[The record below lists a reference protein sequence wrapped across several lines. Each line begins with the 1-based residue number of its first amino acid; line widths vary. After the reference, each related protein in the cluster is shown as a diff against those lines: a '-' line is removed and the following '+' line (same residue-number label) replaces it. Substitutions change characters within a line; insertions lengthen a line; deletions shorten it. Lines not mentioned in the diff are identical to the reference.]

1 MKQLWQEFVDELTIY
16 WMYLKAVIDD
26 FINPK
31 PPTGMA

>member
-1 MKQLWQEFVDELTIY
+1 MKSLLQDFINELTIY

>member
-1 MKQLWQEFVDELTIY
+1 MKIMWQDFINELSLY
-16 WMYLKAVIDD
+16 YLYIKETVED